1 MTDNKLTDEQIIEA
15 FERCCNGELGRCKNC
30 PVKIAG
36 KKACIDELHK
46 LVFDVLHRQKAEI
59 ENLKADKDALIN
71 GQLTLQKM
79 YAEAIKE
86 FAEGLKPMM
95 FSYYDCLKES
105 AEGRPYKGDTLMD
118 YEVVDMIEDCIDNLV
133 KEMVGE

>member
-1 MTDNKLTDEQIIEA
+1 MKLTDEQIIKALECCVENKCTYDCPFYHDSCIKCRYSTSEIIKFA
-15 FERCCNGELGRCKNC
+15 FALIN
-30 PVKIAG
+30 
-36 KKACIDELHK
+36 
-46 LVFDVLHRQKAEI
+46 RQKAEI